1 MKFPTLPRRAFL
13 RAMGL
18 VSAGAA
24 LPAPFLYP
32 RGGYAQGSIPKRVLF
47 FHSGS
52 GVSRQVNVFRAAGG
66 GVATE
71 TDFVFPE
78 VRSPLNAIREQLIT
92 FENLDMVSATVDPT
106 SASNAHYNGETHCLA
121 ATNRADGEVAG
132 GPSLDQY
139 IAAAINSPKAV
150 TKVPSLQMAVQTDGN
165 VSGTKVCT
173 AGSGQVIPLNPN
185 PEENYNRLFAG
196 FTGPQAPPAARVG
209 DSPAQIA
216 AKQQKSVLD
225 LVLGDFDAVRPTL
238 GKADQEKL
246 DAHASAVRDLEM
258 RIQVGA
264 SGATGAFTPGA
275 GCADPTRSILNG
287 SGNSYPGEA
296 SMYRANFDAMA
307 RIVQAGFACDLTRV
321 VLMNVGEPFGSD
333 WGYNSGDFGSN
344 DAHDLIHKTSYGNA
358 GTLKG
363 DAGAMAAVQRLHQ
376 LECVQFVTMLD
387 LLRQIPEADGKS
399 LLDHTIVVW
408 SSQIA
413 EHGHDVDQ
421 LPWILAGGSEAGF
434 KPGRFLKYPRNGGNG
449 APHNNLFVSI
459 AQGTGLQ
466 LEKFGNESVCTGPL
480 DRLRV

>member
-1 MKFPTLPRRAFL
+1 MKFPALPRRAFL

-18 VSAGAA
+18 LSAGAA
-24 LPAPFLYP
+24 LPASFLYP

-71 TDFVFPE
+71 TDFLFPE
-78 VRSPLNAIREQLIT
+78 VRSPLNAIRDQLIA

-106 SASNAHYNGETHCLA
+106 SAGNAHYNGETHCLA
-121 ATNRADGEVAG
+121 ATNRADGETAG

-150 TKVPSLQMAVQTDGN
+150 TKVPSLQMTVQTDGN
-165 VSGTKVCT
+165 VSYIKVCT
-173 AGSGQVIPLNPN
+173 AASGQVIPLSPS

-196 FTGPQAPPAARVG
+196 FTGPQAPPTARVG
-209 DSPAQIA
+209 DSPAQTA

-225 LVLGDFDAVRPTL
+225 LVLG
-238 GKADQEKL
+238 
-246 DAHASAVRDLEM
+246 
-258 RIQVGA
+258 
-264 SGATGAFTPGA
+264 
-275 GCADPTRSILNG
+275 ADPTRSILNG

-307 RIVQAGFACDLTRV
+307 RIV
-321 VLMNVGEPFGSD
+321 LMNVGEPFGSD
-333 WGYNSGDFGSN
+333 WGYNSGDFGSS
-344 DAHDLIHKTSYGNA
+344 DPHDLIHKTSYNNA
-358 GTLKG
+358 GTLNG

-387 LLRQIPEADGKS
+387 LLGQIPEADGKS
-399 LLDHTIVVW
+399 LLDHTVVVW

-459 AQGTGLQ
+459 AQGMGLQ